1 MSIVVLGSINMDLV
15 ARVEHFPRPG
25 ETLTGS
31 AFNTAPGGKG
41 ANQAVACARLG
52 ALTRMIGRVGSD
64 TFGKM
69 LKSHLDDEGVDVG
82 GVLEDPAHHSGVAL
96 IVIDEQA
103 ENNIIIIPGSNASV
117 GEDDLRRLEAV
128 LDETRVLLLQLEI
141 PMDTVL
147 QAAQMAHARGV
158 QVILDPAPA
167 KALPLEL
174 YKSVDFLTPNLGETA
189 TLVGFSINSARDAQ
203 RAGQILRERG
213 AEWVIIKMGEQGVFV
228 ASGAGRTGGNQSYPA
243 IPVKAVDTVA
253 AGDAFNGALAAAI
266 NEGLPVDQAIRWGV
280 AGGAWA
286 VTKPGA
292 QEAMAYR
299 EDLLGLLK

>member
-15 ARVEHFPRPG
+15 ARVKAFPRPG
-25 ETLTGS
+25 ETLTGNS
-31 AFNTAPGGKG
+31 FTTAPGGKG

-52 ALTRMIGRVGSD
+52 ALTGMIGRVGSD
-64 TFGKM
+64 YFGKM
-69 LKSHLDDEGVDVG
+69 LKNHLDDEGVDVG
-82 GVLEDPAHHSGVAL
+82 GVLEDPANHSGVAM

-117 GEDDLRRLEAV
+117 GSDDLRRLDAV

-147 QAAQMAHARGV
+147 KAAQMAHARGV

-189 TLVGFSINSARDAQ
+189 ALVGFLIRSDRDAQ
-203 RAGQILRERG
+203 RASQILRERG
-213 AEWVIIKMGEQGVFV
+213 TEWVIIKMGEQGVFV
-228 ASGAGRTGGNQSYPA
+228 ASSAGYQSYPA
-243 IPVKAVDTVA
+243 IPVTAVDTVA

-266 NEGLPVDQAIRWGV
+266 NEGLPVEQAIRWGV

-299 EDLLGLLK
+299 EDLLNLLK